1 MKNGWTEALA
11 EKDKEIEKH
20 AEMLQQRGEII
31 VRLDKQIAALKKWV
45 NDLQSGM
52 YINCVYCGH
61 RYGPNVSTPV
71 AMADVLKE
79 HIEKCPKHPLSEAR
93 REIAGL
99 KARVSEL
106 DGALRLCLAVAS
118 DDPLIITP
126 AEKEIVI
133 LREQITTLTE
143 SHDEW
148 KRQWRLME
156 AAEKKAEEQIV
167 ALKEENIRLK
177 EELECYKLNPDEKT
191 ELISK
196 WQKNSFAFEDENYR
210 LRKQIAA
217 LKVEIERLK
226 FGCESL
232 PCPRADK

>member
-93 REIAGL
+93 REIAAL
-99 KARVSEL
+99 KAERNGYLNGQQQMQDTCSRLQDSIVKYDEERK
-106 DGALRLCLAVAS
+106 ALKAEVTRLREALGKIARGS
-118 DDPLIITP
+118 DDVDSSDNKSPPFDGDFAQTIAQDALVGKDGRD
-126 AEKEIVI
+126 E
-133 LREQITTLTE
+133 RE
-143 SHDEW
+143 
-148 KRQWRLME
+148 
-156 AAEKKAEEQIV
+156 
-167 ALKEENIRLK
+167 
-177 EELECYKLNPDEKT
+177 
-191 ELISK
+191 
-196 WQKNSFAFEDENYR
+196 
-210 LRKQIAA
+210 
-217 LKVEIERLK
+217 
-226 FGCESL
+226 G
-232 PCPRADK
+232 